1 VRLLEYLVQVASTSL
16 HTKSSAGLTPLAL
29 TFSLNR
35 VTAAR
40 TLIAAD
46 ADQTTRVDA
55 QLAQK
60 DRAFWRSQIGRILSV
75 DNSGSEGE

>member
-1 VRLLEYLVQVASTSL
+1 MQVASISL

-29 TFSLNR
+29 AFSLNR

-60 DRAFWRSQIGRILSV
+60 DRSLRRSKIGHILSV
-75 DNSGSEGE
+75 DNSGSKGE